1 MKELNSKPEKLQL
14 IIVPDWVYFAHQ
26 KSTLPKAGL
35 VDVVALNRIL
45 SERDLI
51 FYHAINIRQLD
62 NIHKG
67 LRNTFMG
74 FDLTN
79 PDNVTLSI
87 PNDNGVRPDPKQF
100 FNLQLLIRNSTWNG
114 LVDVNFPN
122 AKAITSAFPYLMYEE
137 TTESNKEVS
146 LETDYLFDVFQITD
160 NVYGVRLLKRDLETG
175 FNKQLI
181 DCYDKVIALLC
192 ATHRFE
198 DVAKTALFQEFV
210 KLSSSAV

>member
-1 MKELNSKPEKLQL
+1 
-14 IIVPDWVYFAHQ
+14 
-26 KSTLPKAGL
+26 
-35 VDVVALNRIL
+35 
-45 SERDLI
+45 
-51 FYHAINIRQLD
+51 
-62 NIHKG
+62 
-67 LRNTFMG
+67 
-74 FDLTN
+74 
-79 PDNVTLSI
+79 
-87 PNDNGVRPDPKQF
+87 
-100 FNLQLLIRNSTWNG
+100 
-114 LVDVNFPN
+114 
-122 AKAITSAFPYLMYEE
+122 MYEE

>member
-1 MKELNSKPEKLQL
+1 MKELTKPAVLQ
-14 IIVPDWVYFAHQ
+14 IVIVPDWVYYAH
-26 KSTLPKAGL
+26 KNSKLPLAAL

-51 FYHAINIRQLD
+51 FYHAINMRQHE

-67 LRNTFMG
+67 LRDTFRW
-74 FDLTN
+74 FDLTEVQ
-79 PDNVTLSI
+79 NVELSV
-87 PNDNGVRPDPKQF
+87 PNDNGQRPTPKEYH
-100 FNLQLLIRNSTWNG
+100 NLQKIIRDSTWNG
-114 LVDVNFPN
+114 LVDINFPA

-137 TTESNKEVS
+137 ATTDNKEVS

-160 NVYGVRLLKRDLETG
+160 NVYGVRLLKRDTESG

-192 ATHRFE
+192 ATHRFN
-198 DVAKTALFQEFV
+198 DVAKTAVFREFV
-210 KLSSSAV
+210 NLSSSAV